1 MINYYLLKGQSEF
14 LHVKQKQL
22 PCLVKVC
29 ARAFWLIA
37 GQVTQH
43 NKWHAW
49 SGDTCQSSHSLNVCH
64 LFPPMLEVLFSF
76 PTQLA
81 LFFSRFPS
89 PYFKFSRH
97 KCVWHKCVSWTSVPL
112 HLHCRC
118 YIQVLTTNIYTYT
131 SVPPSFTLVY
141 SQTHSLEARLWESE
155 INAISPLSKRER
167 CCACNFWEPFWV
179 LAHKYTWQLT

>member
-29 ARAFWLIA
+29 ACAFWLIA

-118 YIQVLTTNIYTYT
+118 YIQVLTTNIYIQVYLQVSRLCIAKPTAWKRGCGKVRSTPFPHYQKE
-131 SVPPSFTLVY
+131 SV
-141 SQTHSLEARLWESE
+141 A
-155 INAISPLSKRER
+155 
-167 CCACNFWEPFWV
+167 V
-179 LAHKYTWQLT
+179 LAIFESLFES